1 MGKSFINLAKMFH
14 VKHFKG
20 FLVENIDKT
29 ILEAT
34 KLIGV
39 ALSKEQE
46 RAFLLYLK
54 LLQNKN
60 KTTNIVANSEE
71 KEIIYKHFIDS
82 IAIPPVLRSLF
93 SENRQLSLLD
103 IGTGGGFPGIPLKII
118 YPSLQLSL
126 MEATNKKVEFIKEV
140 VRQLSLDKVSITW
153 GRAEEFG
160 QQAQYREKYDIVV
173 ARALAELNVLAELAI
188 PFLKKQGLFIAYKG
202 PKLDEEL
209 AMAEKAITT
218 LGGEVQDIIE
228 SDITGI
234 RRSFIIIKKVA
245 ETPAKYP
252 RRPGI
257 PQKRPI
263 LEQK

>member
-1 MGKSFINLAKMFH
+1 MFH
-14 VKHFKG
+14 VEHFKVI
-20 FLVENIDKT
+20 LVENIAKM
-29 ILEAT
+29 LVEAASS
-34 KLIGV
+34 IGI

-46 RAFLLYLK
+46 KAFLLYLK

-71 KEIIYKHFIDS
+71 KEIIWRHFIDS
-82 IAIPPVLRSLF
+82 MAIPPILHHLF
-93 SENRQLSLLD
+93 TEERQLSLLD

-118 YPSLQLSL
+118 YPNLYLGL

-140 VRQLSLDKVSITW
+140 VQKLSLDNINITW

-160 QQAQYREKYDIVV
+160 QEEQYRGKYDVVV
-173 ARALAELNVLAELAI
+173 ARALAGLNTLAELTL
-188 PFLKKQGLFIAYKG
+188 PFLKKQGFFIAYKG
-202 PKLDEEL
+202 PKYEGEL
-209 AMAEKAITT
+209 AKAEKAILV

-234 RRSFIIIKKVA
+234 KRAFVIIKKVST
-245 ETPAKYP
+245 TPAKYP

-263 LEQK
+263 L